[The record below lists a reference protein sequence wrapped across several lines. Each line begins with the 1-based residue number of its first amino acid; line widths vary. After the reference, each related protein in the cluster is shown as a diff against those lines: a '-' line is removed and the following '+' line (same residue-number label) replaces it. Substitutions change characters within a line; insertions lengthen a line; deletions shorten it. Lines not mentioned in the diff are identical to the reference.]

1 MQGRSISLTVVALA
15 LLAATPALADT
26 AKTITATGT
35 AQVAVVPQNRN
46 SESSIQAA
54 VDAAE
59 KAGVPAAMNQAN
71 EYALQYAAAAG
82 LTLGAV
88 VSVTDAPNGRY
99 LGSAG
104 PSGFGGPIGGPYG
117 GPFGGP
123 FGPNQFCG
131 TERRP
136 VFKRVAPKH
145 RPTLIRVKSV
155 HVCYVP
161 SFAATTLT
169 VTYAAQ

>member
-1 MQGRSISLTVVALA
+1 MQGRYIPLTVAALA
-15 LLAATPALADT
+15 LLAAAPASADT

-46 SESSIQAA
+46 SESSIKAA
-54 VDAAE
+54 VEAAE
-59 KAGVPAAMNQAN
+59 KAGVPGAMNQAN

-88 VSVTDAPNGRY
+88 VSVTDAGNGRY
-99 LGSAG
+99 LGPPG
-104 PSGFGGPIGGPYG
+104 PFGFGGPYGFGGS
-117 GPFGGP
+117 FGGP

-136 VFKRVAPKH
+136 VFKPVGAKH
-145 RPTLIRVKSV
+145 RPKLIRVKSV

-161 SFAATTLT
+161 RFAATTLT